1 MAVTEIHAVKS
12 TLNKALDYIMNP
24 KKTDDTLLVDGYHCA
39 PETAVLQF
47 NLTKKNFGKENGI
60 LGFHV
65 IQSFSPGE
73 VNYETAHRLG
83 QELADKIFAGKFLY
97 VCATHIDRGHVHN
110 HIIANSVSFE
120 DGRKFLSRRS
130 TMYEIRNISDELC
143 RENGLSV
150 IEKPKEKGRSQYER
164 GLEKKGQSWKALLR
178 KNIDKA
184 ILNATDFDDFLR
196 IMDSLHYEI
205 KRGKYISFRAEG
217 QERFTRGKTLG
228 YDYTEERLRERISGA
243 RTTQVGL
250 LYDIESIAKK
260 YQANPYIEN
269 NLKIKNIKLMAQT
282 YNYLSENKLLSSE
295 ALSEKR
301 SELKGRYDS
310 SRERIKII
318 EKRLKVIAEDI
329 SNIDKYRKNKPVA
342 DKLNSVIF
350 KEKYKREHESELIIF
365 TAAEE
370 YLAKCFKGKLPL
382 IKELRAEQKKLN
394 DEKNKLYGKYY
405 SAKAELAEVDKVAKN
420 VRDIMGLGKEKTVQE
435 RDVQRKKNNELE

>member
-1 MAVTEIHAVKS
+1 MAVTEIHAIKS

-24 KKTDDTLLVDGYHCA
+24 RKTDNTLLVDGYHCA
-39 PETAVLQF
+39 PETAALQF
-47 NLTKKNFGKENGI
+47 NLTKKNFGKEDGI

-73 VNYETAHRLG
+73 VDYETAHRLG
-83 QELADKIFAGKFLY
+83 QELADKILDGKFQY

-120 DGRKFLSRRS
+120 DGKKFLSKRS
-130 TMYEIRNISDELC
+130 TMYEIRKISDELC

-150 IEKPKEKGRSQYER
+150 IDKPKEKGRTQYER

-184 ILNATDFDDFLR
+184 ILNATDFDDFIK
-196 IMDSLHYEI
+196 IMESLQYEI

-228 YDYTEERLRERISGA
+228 YDYTEERLRERIAGVK
-243 RTTQVGL
+243 TTQVGL
-250 LYDIESIAKK
+250 LYDIESIMKH
-260 YQANPYIEN
+260 YQNNPYIEN
-269 NLKIKNIKLMAQT
+269 NLKIKNLKLAAQT
-282 YNYLSENKLLSSE
+282 VNYLTEHNLLRRDL
-295 ALSEKR
+295 LSEKHDAV
-301 SELKGRYDS
+301 KTRYDS
-310 SRERIKII
+310 SRERIKEI
-318 EKRLKVIAEDI
+318 EKRLKVIADDI
-329 SNIDKYRKNKPVA
+329 KNIDDYRKHKPVA
-342 DKLNSVIF
+342 DKLNSVVF

-365 TAAEE
+365 TAAEK
-370 YLAKCFKGKLPL
+370 YLAKRFKGKTPL

-394 DEKNKLYGKYY
+394 AEKDKLYSEYY
-405 SAKAELAEVDKVAKN
+405 SAKAELSELDKAIKN
-420 VRDIMGLGKEKTVQE
+420 VRDIMGLEKEKLMQE

>member
-405 SAKAELAEVDKVAKN
+405 SAKAELAEVDKVVRN
-420 VRDIMGLGKEKTVQE
+420 VQDIINLGKEKTVQRSRE
-435 RDVQRKKNNELE
+435 NGLE

>member
-1 MAVTEIHAVKS
+1 MAVTEIHAIKS

-24 KKTDDTLLVDGYHCA
+24 RKTDNTLLVDGYRCA
-39 PETAVLQF
+39 PETAALQF

-73 VNYETAHRLG
+73 VDYETAHRLG
-83 QELADKIFAGKFLY
+83 QELADKIFDGKFQY

-110 HIIANSVSFE
+110 HIISNSVSFE

-130 TMYEIRNISDELC
+130 TIYEIRNISDELC

-150 IEKPKEKGRSQYER
+150 IDKPKEKGRSQFER
-164 GLEKKGQSWKALLR
+164 GLEKKGQSWKAMLR
-178 KNIDKA
+178 RNIDKA

-196 IMDSLHYEI
+196 IMESLHYEI

-217 QERFTRGKTLG
+217 QERFIRGKTLG
-228 YDYTEERLRERISGA
+228 HDYTEERLRERIAGM

-269 NLKIKNIKLMAQT
+269 NLKIKNIRLMAQT

-295 ALSEKR
+295 ALTSKR
-301 SELKGRYDS
+301 DDVKGRYDS
-310 SRERIKII
+310 SRERIKKI
-318 EKRLKVIAEDI
+318 EKQLKVIAEDI
-329 SNIDKYRKNKPVA
+329 SNIDNYRKNKPVA
-342 DKLNSVIF
+342 DKLNSVVF

-365 TAAEE
+365 NAAEK
-370 YLAKCFKGKLPL
+370 YLAKRFKGKLPP

-394 DEKNKLYGKYY
+394 DEKDRLYGEYY
-405 SAKAELAEVDKVAKN
+405 AAKAELAEIDKIVRN
-420 VRDIMGLGKEKTVQE
+420 VWDIIGLDKEKTA
-435 RDVQRKKNNELE
+435 QRSRENELE